1 MELAMFG
8 LASIGE
14 RPMASTR
21 PRPAVLRALGA
32 ADPPESIFVDGQRLQ
47 RFEIF
52 KHDSWAA
59 TALYESVANDTQG
72 GDDATGAFGSAL
84 RVVCKFNRTQPIG
97 ILPMAWLGRGLARRE
112 QRAYV
117 RLAHIPGIARPVEG
131 LNQSSPTLRAA
142 VAHHF
147 IEGHPLG
154 VGEEVND
161 EFFPELKR
169 MLEQIHAAS
178 CAYVDL
184 HKRENILVGRDGRPY
199 LVDFQISLQAR
210 SLWLWKLPPWAWVLR
225 VFQISDD
232 FCLSKH
238 VRQHRPDQL
247 QPLGLDCLSQ
257 QPPWWIRVHRLFA
270 VPFRQAR
277 RKLLSTLRVRDRSG
291 RASSERFAEHAFRC
305 PR

>member
-1 MELAMFG
+1 MLG
-8 LASIGE
+8 LASAGE
-14 RPMASTR
+14 RSIASTR

-32 ADPPESIFVDGQRLQ
+32 ADPPESIFVDGQRLK
-47 RFEIF
+47 RLEIF

-59 TALYESVANDTQG
+59 TALYGSVANHAQG
-72 GDDATGAFGSAL
+72 GDDTAGAFGAP

-97 ILPMAWLGRGLARRE
+97 VLPMFWLGRRLACRE
-112 QRAYV
+112 QQAYV
-117 RLAHIPGIARPVEG
+117 RLAHIPGIARPVKG
-131 LNQSSPTLRAA
+131 LDRSSPTFRAA

-154 VGEEVND
+154 VGEEVDD

-169 MLEQIHAAS
+169 MLEQIHVAS

-184 HKRENILVGRDGRPY
+184 HKRENILVGRDGKPY

-210 SLWLWKLPPWAWVLR
+210 SVWLWKLPPWAWILR
-225 VFQISDD
+225 VFQISDE

-247 QPLGLDCLSQ
+247 QSLGLDGFSE
-257 QPPWWIRVHRLFA
+257 QPPWWIRAHRLFA

-277 RKLLSTLRVRDRSG
+277 RKLLSILRVRDRSG

-305 PR
+305 SR